1 MTKKNKIILTAAII
15 LLILGIIFYPKIL
28 GLFKAQTDT
37 TVTATPT
44 QPKQQLLVN
53 AKVLTPQK
61 LTDVFRTKG
70 QLLPDEEVDLSFE
83 TSGKIT
89 DILFKE
95 GSTVSKGTL
104 LAKVNDQP
112 LQAELKKLEAQI
124 PLARERVNR
133 QRTLLDKDAVSQEA
147 YQAVTTD
154 MDKLMADIELVK
166 AKIQQAELRA
176 PFDGVIGLRW
186 VSEGAFASTGTVV
199 ARLTKISPLKLEFSV
214 NERHAN
220 HIRPGTPISFTLE
233 GDKTVYHASVYA
245 IETTLDEKTL
255 SLKAR
260 ALYANT
266 GGKLRPGRSTSIEIV
281 LQEIENAIV
290 VPSISIIAEMGR
302 DLAYIYKNGQA
313 KQIQVK
319 KGMRTSSTV
328 QILDGLQIGDTL
340 LTTGMM
346 QLRDGTQVT
355 INQMLTDA
363 IADEE

>member
-1 MTKKNKIILTAAII
+1 M
-15 LLILGIIFYPKIL
+15 
-28 GLFKAQTDT
+28 
-37 TVTATPT
+37 
-44 QPKQQLLVN
+44 
-53 AKVLTPQK
+53 
-61 LTDVFRTKG
+61 
-70 QLLPDEEVDLSFE
+70 
-83 TSGKIT
+83 
-89 DILFKE
+89 
-95 GSTVSKGTL
+95 
-104 LAKVNDQP
+104 
-112 LQAELKKLEAQI
+112 
-124 PLARERVNR
+124 NR

-220 HIRPGTPISFTLE
+220 HIRPGTSISFTLE
-233 GDKTVYHASVYA
+233 GDKTVYHAAVYA

-260 ALYANT
+260 ALYANP
-266 GGKLRPGRSTSIEIV
+266 GGKLRPGRSASIEIV

-313 KQIQVK
+313 KQVQVK

-328 QILDGLQIGDTL
+328 QILEGLQIGDTL
-340 LTTGMM
+340 LTTGVM